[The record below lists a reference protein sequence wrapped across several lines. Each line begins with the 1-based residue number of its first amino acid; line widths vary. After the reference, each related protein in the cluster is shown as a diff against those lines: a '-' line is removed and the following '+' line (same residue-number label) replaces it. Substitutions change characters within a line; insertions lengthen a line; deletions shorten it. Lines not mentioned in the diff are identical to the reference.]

1 MRPQYSPN
9 PNLCEIWP
17 YDPWS
22 RGRITELASTLGLS
36 WTEVPT
42 TMGTPALKFD
52 PVAFDHLLFF
62 LKELT

>member
-1 MRPQYSPN
+1 MKPVYTLN
-9 PNLCEIWP
+9 ENLCEIWP
-17 YDPWS
+17 LAPES
-22 RGRITELASTLGLS
+22 RSRITELASILGLH